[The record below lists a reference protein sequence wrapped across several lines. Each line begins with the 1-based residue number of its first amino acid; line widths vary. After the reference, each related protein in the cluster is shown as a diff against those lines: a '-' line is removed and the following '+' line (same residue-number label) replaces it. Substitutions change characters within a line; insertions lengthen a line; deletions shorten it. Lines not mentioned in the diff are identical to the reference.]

1 MESLTIAYC
10 IPSLYSMS
18 GMERTLTVKSNYFA
32 ENYNYKIY
40 LILTDGGDKDPAF
53 PLSSKITIINLDI
66 NYDKIWGKPFFKQ
79 LVGYLNK
86 QIKFR
91 KRLTQKLHEIKPD
104 ITISMLRRDINFITK
119 IHDGSKKVGELH
131 FNKNNY
137 RDLNN
142 LPNLPLRNFFAKLWM
157 HQLVSNLRRLDQFVV
172 LSHEDKEQWSE
183 LKNVKV
189 IYNPLPE
196 FPEKVSDC
204 SNKIVVAAGRFV
216 YQKGFDML
224 IDAWQIVQ
232 IKHPDWILKIYG
244 NGNKEDFY
252 SRIEK
257 NNCQDTCF
265 LYDAVS
271 DLSAKLVEG
280 SIFAFSSRFEGFGMV
295 ITEAMACGV
304 PPVAFACPCGPVDI
318 ISNGINGLLV
328 PPNDIEALADKINYL
343 IENEGYRKEM
353 GKFARKRAERFKIE
367 IIAEEWK
374 TLFQS
379 LINKN

>member
-1 MESLTIAYC
+1 
-10 IPSLYSMS
+10 MS

-40 LILTDGGDKDPAF
+40 LILTDGKDKDPAF
-53 PLSSKITIINLDI
+53 PLSSKITVINLDI

-137 RDLNN
+137 RDFNN

-157 HQLVSNLRRLDQFVV
+157 HQLVSNLKRLDQFVV

-183 LKNVKV
+183 LKNVAV

-216 YQKGFDML
+216 HQKGFDML

-244 NGNKEDFY
+244 NGNKEEFY
-252 SRIEK
+252 SRIEN

-318 ISNGINGLLV
+318 ISDGVNGLLV

-343 IENEGYRKEM
+343 IENEDCRKEM
-353 GKFARKRAERFKIE
+353 GKLARKRAERFKIE
-367 IIAEEWK
+367 TIAEEWNI
-374 TLFQS
+374 LFQS